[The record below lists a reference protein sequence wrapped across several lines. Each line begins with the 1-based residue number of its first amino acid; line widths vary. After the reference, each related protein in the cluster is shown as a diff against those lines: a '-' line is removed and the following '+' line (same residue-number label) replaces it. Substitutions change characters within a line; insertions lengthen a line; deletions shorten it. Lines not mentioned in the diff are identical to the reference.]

1 MVVPVAPSS
10 CASIV
15 QSAGRIGNIIGLVGL
30 DCVDAVTSGRNVL
43 GKEKTSNCTWKKSA
57 GSGRRRRTLHVDRAV
72 QELRS
77 GPARVPGHLEARDLT
92 RRGTP
97 DTDGPTGGG
106 APSGNGDIYTECL
119 PRTATTD
126 GLIIATFTP
135 LRGLTPFVDRYLETA
150 LRPDA
155 AGLLIN
161 ANPARPHLLLV
172 EPEPFSQGVE
182 AITDTPFLNMDA
194 EATH

>member
-1 MVVPVAPSS
+1 MHRGTRRHNREATLLRPGAETHVETLGVTMSNRTERDVVRRHDRARGRTWRANRPSAN
-10 CASIV
+10 AS
-15 QSAGRIGNIIGLVGL
+15 RP
-30 DCVDAVTSGRNVL
+30 T
-43 GKEKTSNCTWKKSA
+43 
-57 GSGRRRRTLHVDRAV
+57 RAV

-77 GPARVPGHLEARDLT
+77 GPARVPEHLEARDLT

-172 EPEPFSQGVE
+172 EPEPSRKE
-182 AITDTPFLNMDA
+182 
-194 EATH
+194 